1 MTFRE
6 FLKLEVGGFS
16 IYGNPKVVNPVT
28 KDIKTKVKLCK
39 PPKDGKTTVGR
50 SVSTEKRT
58 IKPARPAGLHGSG
71 SLTIKSVL

>member
-6 FLKLEVGGFS
+6 FLKLEGEGFS

-39 PPKDGKTTVGR
+39 PPKDGKTSIGR

-58 IKPARPAGLHGSG
+58 IKPARPAGLHGS
-71 SLTIKSVL
+71 SSMTIKSVV